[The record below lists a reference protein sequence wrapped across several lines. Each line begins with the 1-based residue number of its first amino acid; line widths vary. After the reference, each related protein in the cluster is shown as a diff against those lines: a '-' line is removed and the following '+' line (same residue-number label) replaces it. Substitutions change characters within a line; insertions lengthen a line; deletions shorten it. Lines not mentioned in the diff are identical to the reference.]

1 MPNQRKKGKAFIG
14 GYIPQG
20 LADAFKV
27 AAEARGMTARDLL
40 EQLIREDLNSKKGS
54 DNEYARQSVDN
65 V

>member
-40 EQLIREDLNSKKGS
+40 ELLIREDLKPNKGS
-54 DNEYARQSVDN
+54 ENEDARQSADN